1 MHLAVI
7 IVYKFVVTRCGSEKQ
22 WGGTRAMGGRGERR
36 EREGR
41 SGQSSGGDGKDT
53 EESFN

>member
-7 IVYKFVVTRCGSEKQ
+7 IVYKFVVTRCGSQKQ
-22 WGGTRAMGGRGERR
+22 WGGARAMGGWGERR

-41 SGQSSGGDGKDT
+41 RGQSSGGDGKDT